1 MSGWWKKDNYL
12 FYAHGKSGSTSL
24 SEGNFK
30 SIFITDDNDSSNM
43 LSYYNSNPDTQFV
56 VFIRNP
62 LDRWLSGIW
71 QFSTEVIRKV
81 NPRTDVT
88 NMDKLAML
96 ELFCEILN
104 YNKPLTGP
112 VFNDAE
118 SYHMDNF
125 LERFDNVEI
134 PFMVVETKNM
144 TPFMKRIGIDLGN
157 HNANLAK
164 VEAGN
169 GYADVFQS
177 CKYRDAVLQWLEP
190 EMARFTKLIL
200 DKG

>member
-30 SIFITDDNDSSNM
+30 SIFITDDNESSNM
-43 LSYYNSNPDTQFV
+43 ISYFNNNPDTQIV